1 MRSTAKFYSRILLLF
16 RRRWRHSITLVC
28 ADGKHL
34 RELHVRVPSST
45 RGGVVHYKRS
55 SRRSPALIAAINSRC
70 GQSEYSREFSAIAS
84 SFGKRLGAL
93 WDRAGG
99 VSRQLSSSGSA
110 DVMAVFRPRHHRV
123 LARDPFRHI
132 LRRPRARTV
141 HHLLVRHRALV
152 LFPAAILFVCAQP

>member
-1 MRSTAKFYSRILLLF
+1 MATFNHIGLR
-16 RRRWRHSITLVC
+16 
-28 ADGKHL
+28 DGKHL
-34 RELHVRVPSST
+34 RELHARVASSIQE
-45 RGGVVHYKRS
+45 GVVHHKRS
-55 SRRSPALIAAINSRC
+55 TRRSLALIAAINSRC
-70 GQSEYSREFSAIAS
+70 EQGEHSREFPAIAS

-110 DVMAVFRPRHHRV
+110 DVMAVFRPRHDLV
-123 LARDPFRHI
+123 FARDPFRHI
-132 LRRPRARTV
+132 LRRPRAWTV